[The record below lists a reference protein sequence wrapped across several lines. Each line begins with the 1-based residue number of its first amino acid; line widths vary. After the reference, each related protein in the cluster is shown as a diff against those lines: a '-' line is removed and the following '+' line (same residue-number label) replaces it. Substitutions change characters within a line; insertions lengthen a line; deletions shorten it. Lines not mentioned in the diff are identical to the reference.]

1 MGRAM
6 PSAESLWISSLYI
19 GITPLLGHLVVVV
32 SFDGLTIAD
41 FDQMYTKTYTFDQID
56 RSRPSVYRSRQ
67 QNGWPHTWDRPKG
80 VRKRRLMP

>member
-32 SFDGLTIAD
+32 SFDGL
-41 FDQMYTKTYTFDQID
+41 FDQMYTKTYTFNQID

-67 QNGWPHTWDRPKG
+67 QNGRPHTWDRPKG